1 MLCDKCREILSI
13 IDHVYEFPAQYGATA
28 LEVETTLFVLHCLL
42 EKFSG
47 AKRLGTAMETVRSES
62 DKQYGGFTRGILRSF
77 SPEMDDV
84 SKKEVILH
92 VVNCYRRITSIM
104 TAPVSSRDDGVHLRE
119 QK

>member
-62 DKQYGGFTRGILRSF
+62 DKQYGGFT
-77 SPEMDDV
+77 PEMDDV